1 MYYRIPFGFFKSLD
15 LVNFPHE
22 IDTRLLLT
30 LENSMNILFKTNVK
44 ADIPDEPDA
53 EIIFHDMP
61 YISYPLITP
70 DDNLLA
76 YINGILRSHGAS
88 RTRVISSP
96 YQQSFEINTWTQ
108 SLKVNFCGLNKQ
120 IEWLEISLDFDKS
133 DQHQTVYNSYD
144 AELATKYVQLLTLEN
159 VSRTYNLTGQ
169 LEYNVSNKDGKHWL
183 YQMFVAY
190 YCEGCSAAPLTHRLN
205 KSWQK
210 KEIILEMILMK
221 DCILIWDA
229 AKDTLTN

>member
-1 MYYRIPFGFFKSLD
+1 M
-15 LVNFPHE
+15 
-22 IDTRLLLT
+22 
-30 LENSMNILFKTNVK
+30 
-44 ADIPDEPDA
+44 
-53 EIIFHDMP
+53 
-61 YISYPLITP
+61 
-70 DDNLLA
+70 
-76 YINGILRSHGAS
+76 
-88 RTRVISSP
+88 
-96 YQQSFEINTWTQ
+96 
-108 SLKVNFCGLNKQ
+108 
-120 IEWLEISLDFDKS
+120 EWLEISLDFDKS
-133 DQHQTVYNSYD
+133 DQHQTVYDSYD
-144 AELATKYVQLLTLEN
+144 VELATKYVQLLTLEN

-183 YQMFVAY
+183 YQMFIAY